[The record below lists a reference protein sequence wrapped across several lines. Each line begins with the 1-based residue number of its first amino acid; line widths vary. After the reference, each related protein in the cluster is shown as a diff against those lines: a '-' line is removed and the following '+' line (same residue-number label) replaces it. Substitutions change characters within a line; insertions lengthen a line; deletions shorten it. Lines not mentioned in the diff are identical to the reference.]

1 MDLGWPFARTR
12 RESKAAIPLVALSQL
27 GSPAWGG
34 RDAASQLAGNAFVE
48 AVQIDGRDGIAALS
62 VKRDAPW
69 ECLETASFA
78 TVEEKHAIAGLG
90 T

>member
-1 MDLGWPFARTR
+1 MP
-12 RESKAAIPLVALSQL
+12 
-27 GSPAWGG
+27 
-34 RDAASQLAGNAFVE
+34 FVE
-48 AVQIDGRDGIAALS
+48 AVQIDGVAALS